1 MRSLIYDGVEYR
13 SIQVFCACK
22 GISYQ
27 KMRRIVRH
35 YKKANQDP
43 TIAAKW
49 LLEKH
54 IPINEPKTLMYYH
67 DIEQQRSRKT
77 ECEADLSEK
86 IDGIFS

>member
-1 MRSLIYDGVEYR
+1 MRSFIYDGVEYR

-49 LLEKH
+49 LLA
-54 IPINEPKTLMYYH
+54 T
-67 DIEQQRSRKT
+67 
-77 ECEADLSEK
+77 
-86 IDGIFS
+86 